1 MNEYVPVDAVISV
14 VVAISPNYTTATTVV
29 FCIGLIENL
38 DVFLFNSLNNQKPLG
53 SSFFWL
59 NK

>member
-29 FCIGLIENL
+29 FCIGVIENL
-38 DVFLFNSLNNQKPLG
+38 DVFLFNSLSNQKPLG
-53 SSFFWL
+53 SSFFD
-59 NK
+59 

>member
-14 VVAISPNYTTATTVV
+14 VVATSPNYTTATTVV

-53 SSFFWL
+53 SSFF
-59 NK
+59 